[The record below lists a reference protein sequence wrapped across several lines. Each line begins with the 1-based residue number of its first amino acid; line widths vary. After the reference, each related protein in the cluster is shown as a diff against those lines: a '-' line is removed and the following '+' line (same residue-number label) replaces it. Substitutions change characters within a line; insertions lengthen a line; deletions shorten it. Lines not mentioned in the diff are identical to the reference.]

1 MVNEGVYRSPK
12 WMRNFADFEINT
24 DDDIKGQPSKR
35 RQKQIDKE
43 EKRKEEKR
51 KEDQRRGRE
60 RIKKDEERIKQE
72 RKRKHNEK
80 FNVLLEQVMGYIY
93 SNYKNCEMEVPK
105 EQYFKI
111 SKDNL
116 SYRGDELTFE
126 VTLNNIPSKPEFKVN
141 IILGKEIYNYTISGL
156 FYGELKMFIIGEV
169 YPHFKSNYSKY
180 SKKKS
185 DKYKSYQD
193 GGEPEEEDWPE
204 DETYEEY
211 KKKSNYK
218 KKSTGNY
225 RKKSPPKNEKDP
237 DKNRLRRY
245 NLLKTTLEGYK
256 RQMDEI
262 RRWEKSNKK
271 HHSDRITVENEI
283 YAVERRI
290 EEMKKEYSF
299 EKLNHDFIELNLVEI
314 GNRINIIKNDLGM
327 K

>member
-1 MVNEGVYRSPK
+1 M
-12 WMRNFADFEINT
+12 
-24 DDDIKGQPSKR
+24 
-35 RQKQIDKE
+35 
-43 EKRKEEKR
+43 
-51 KEDQRRGRE
+51 
-60 RIKKDEERIKQE
+60 
-72 RKRKHNEK
+72 
-80 FNVLLEQVMGYIY
+80 
-93 SNYKNCEMEVPK
+93 
-105 EQYFKI
+105 
-111 SKDNL
+111 
-116 SYRGDELTFE
+116 
-126 VTLNNIPSKPEFKVN
+126 
-141 IILGKEIYNYTISGL
+141 
-156 FYGELKMFIIGEV
+156 
-169 YPHFKSNYSKY
+169 
-180 SKKKS
+180 
-185 DKYKSYQD
+185 KSYQD

-314 GNRINIIKNDLGM
+314 GNRINIIKNDLGI
-327 K
+327 KKTK